1 MMKNFWLKFNLVTK
15 LQELLRTKIV
25 TNWTSFQGVGGPGKM
40 GGDPGSQAQAQE
52 DKQRQ
57 VEDMKNSILSQVLT
71 QEARARCKYSF

>member
-1 MMKNFWLKFNLVTK
+1 MKTFWLKFNKK
-15 LQELLRTKIV
+15 LQELLRTKII
-25 TNWTSFQGVGGPGKM
+25 TNWASFQGVGGPGKM
-40 GGDPGSQAQAQE
+40 GGDPGRQAQAQE